1 MKRLFAF
8 QLILS
13 LFIVIMITGCA
24 TKKSI
29 APPSQATLQTRN
41 LKPSPGKALVYYYNT
56 KRFLGSTNV
65 SLDEMSSEIKKDF
78 YVVWEVDPGEYHL
91 EFTHTQAIFV
101 ENVELD
107 ITCEANQ
114 IYYFHML
121 GYDRETHKLGRID
134 NETGQA
140 QIEQLRVASWFKD
153 GELVSPDKSE

>member
-8 QLILS
+8 QMILS
-13 LFIVIMITGCA
+13 LFIVMVIIGCA
-24 TKKSI
+24 AKSV
-29 APPSQATLQTRN
+29 APPSQTTLQTRN
-41 LKPSPGKALVYYYNT
+41 LKPSPGKALVYYYND

-65 SLDEMSSEIKKDF
+65 SLDEMSSEIKKDS

-114 IYYFHML
+114 SYYFHML
-121 GYDRETHKLGRID
+121 GHDRETHKIGQAD
-134 NETGQA
+134 NEIGQVN
-140 QIEQLRVASWFKD
+140 IERFSLAGWFKD
-153 GELVSPDKSE
+153 GALQQ